1 MDFSAPS
8 TSKKPK
14 PERGPV
20 LRHGATPLEAQRHA
34 LQKLLKDPSKPVHIP
49 EPPPEG
55 VKTLRDP
62 RDMMKNVQGSSAGA
76 GESVWW
82 REHGE
87 ALTSL
92 CRIGRVS
99 CVQAGSAEGVRAAKA
114 DGRGGGLR
122 ESPSWSNA
130 GGGGVVMEPGGWDG

>member
-55 VKTLRDP
+55 VKSLRDP

-76 GESVWW
+76 GELAFVLGGDGA
-82 REHGE
+82 E
-87 ALTSL
+87 LTCVL
-92 CRIGRVS
+92 QGRAS
-99 CVQAGSAEGVRAAKA
+99 FMCTSR
-114 DGRGGGLR
+114 
-122 ESPSWSNA
+122 A
-130 GGGGVVMEPGGWDG
+130 GGGSTNG